1 VDRDTVVVRRLPE
14 AAQPAH
20 AERPESEATGA
31 SRGTRALRRA
41 SRLALNAAFVA
52 MMAAVAIMLLPAAL
66 GYHRYVILTGSM
78 TGTYDRGSIVFDRP
92 VPIAQ
97 LKVGDPITYS
107 PPPGFT
113 SQARVTHRIWW
124 IGRGQGGARAFRTK
138 GDANKA
144 PDAWK
149 FTLTR
154 PTQDRVAFHIPYV
167 GYVFTLLSIRN
178 FRMVLIGVPAV
189 LIGLFMIFGLWRDAG
204 QEVRSKRLA
213 EQGWQTMPDTGP
225 GMPLPP
231 LGAPAASRPPVTV
244 DLSFL
249 RPRPAS
255 AAPLPSRPSLPH
267 RFRPGRPVHIGRIA
281 SRRPGITNGQA
292 HGDRG
297 PGMSARPRVHI

>member
-1 VDRDTVVVRRLPE
+1 MDRDTVVIRRLPGE
-14 AAQPAH
+14 FQLGRAQRAAPPPAD
-20 AERPESEATGA
+20 PGL
-31 SRGTRALRRA
+31 GRRLLHTTA
-41 SRLALNAAFVA
+41 RLALNVLWVA
-52 MMAAVAIMLLPAAL
+52 MMAAVAIMLIPAVL
-66 GYHRYVILTGSM
+66 GVHRYVILTGSM

-92 VPIAQ
+92 VPVAE

-113 SQARVTHRIWW
+113 SQTRVTHRIWR
-124 IGRGQGGARAFRTK
+124 IVRGPDGQRVFRTK

-144 PDAWK
+144 PDVWK

-154 PTQDRVAFHIPYV
+154 PTQDRVIFHIPYV
-167 GYVFTLLSIRN
+167 GYVFTLLSLRN

-189 LIGLFMIFGLWRDAG
+189 LIGLFFVFGLWRDAG
-204 QEVRSKRLA
+204 QEVRRKRLA
-213 EQGWQTMPDTGP
+213 EQGWQTVPDTGP

-231 LGAPAASRPPVTV
+231 LGAPAASRSPVTL

-249 RPRPAS
+249 RPRTAS

-267 RFRPGRPVHIGRIA
+267 RFRAGRPVHIGRIA
-281 SRRPGITNGQA
+281 SRRPGIPTGQA
-292 HGDRG
+292 HGDRA